1 MSSSGLTRM
10 SKRML
15 DRINMADMREK
26 VQSDIGQIFIWRRE
40 KFKAAMLQHTSE
52 EVVDKLVTAY
62 RRKLSAQDKKMMS
75 LKLHRTRLM
84 NAKISVQTNHTEK
97 YNAATDEVFA
107 VYNYSSVVT
116 IKRDV
121 GKLFETLSGKDSN
134 IVTGN
139 VNKGQKVGDAVGE
152 QVGHGEFGQAVS
164 TTKALAAES
173 VMRTSTSISKY
184 GSSDSYE
191 RLEESIASYKRTMG
205 VSLTVNHYQQ
215 VTPRGK
221 LTKNYT
227 AILSSQDAKENLLD
241 AVDEKA
247 ALAELRKSIEKEYKY
262 LLHQEGSDTLYEAT
276 EDHLNHRLAK
286 SKNATFTGKR
296 RPKESSKSSGKG
308 KNSKSSAVKSSV
320 KVISGAGATKPK
332 RRKAAS
338 KGIASN
344 PLALIAEFNRR
355 LPDAIAKNMGSPA
368 LNYRS
373 GRFASSVRVTDI
385 QKTGK
390 GFPSIGYTY
399 MKYPYQTFEP
409 GYAMGDI
416 ERDPRKLIDKTMR
429 EIAVQ
434 FAIGRFY
441 TRRV

>member
-15 DRINMADMREK
+15 DRINMAEMREK
-26 VQSDIGQIFIWRRE
+26 VESDIGQIFIWRRE

-62 RRKLSAQDKKMMS
+62 RKKLSAQDTKMMS
-75 LKLHRTRLM
+75 LKLHRKKLM
-84 NAKISVQTNHTEK
+84 DAKISIQTNHTEK
-97 YNAATDEVFA
+97 YNPATDEIFA
-107 VYNYSSVVT
+107 VYNYISVVT
-116 IKRDV
+116 IKRDI

-139 VNKGQKVGDAVGE
+139 VNKGQRVGDAVGE

-173 VMRTSTSISKY
+173 VMRTSTSTSKY
-184 GSSDSYE
+184 GSSDSYK
-191 RLEESIASYKRTMG
+191 RLEKSIATYKKAMG
-205 VSLTVNHYQQ
+205 VSLTVDHYQQ
-215 VTPRGK
+215 VSPRGK
-221 LTKNYT
+221 LTKKYT
-227 AILSSQDAKENLLD
+227 AILSSQDTKENLLD
-241 AVDEKA
+241 AVNEKA
-247 ALAELRKSIEKEYKY
+247 ALAELRKSVEEEYKY

-276 EDHLNHRLAK
+276 EDHLNYALA
-286 SKNATFTGKR
+286 SAKNATFTGKR
-296 RPKESSKSSGKG
+296 RPKKSSKSSNIGKR
-308 KNSKSSAVKSSV
+308 SKSTTVKSSV
-320 KVISGAGATKPK
+320 KIITGVGATKPK
-332 RRKAAS
+332 GRKRAS

-344 PLALIAEFNRR
+344 PLALIAEFNKR
-355 LPDAIAKNMGSPA
+355 LPQTIAENMESPA

-385 QKTGK
+385 TTTAK

-399 MKYPYQTFEP
+399 DKFPYQTFEP
-409 GYAMGDI
+409 GYAQGSVD
-416 ERDPRKLIDKTMR
+416 RDPRKLIDRTMR
-429 EIAVQ
+429 EIAAQ